1 MEIEISVTDAQVR
14 AMLERSRRTL
24 DAALQGA
31 MRDATSLLLRQVRV
45 YPSPPADSTCKRTLT
60 LARSWFIPPFEQT
73 ADGLTGRV
81 VNNGNLTRTR
91 SGVPYARYVQDREMQ
106 AYMHRGRWDTY
117 QDIAERSEGDIRAMF
132 AARIQAAVGP

>member
-1 MEIEISVTDAQVR
+1 MDIELSISDTQVR
-14 AMLERSRRTL
+14 AMLQRSQRTL

-45 YPSPPADSTCKRTLT
+45 YPPPPAGSTYKRTLT

-81 VNNGNLTRTR
+81 VNNGELTRTR
-91 SGVPYARYVQDREMQ
+91 NGTPYARYVQDRERQ

-132 AARIQAAVGP
+132 AARIQAAVG